1 MALRSLRGPLVALG
15 ILIFLVTPSA
25 IYSCGPFLESAI
37 FSFEDRPDETGKNFA
52 AGKLG
57 IIRPGFKQDYLV
69 VAYRYLAGLKLTDE
83 QQKAAIDIWNR
94 KVVPDNTSG
103 DDAIARWSEAR
114 NKIPSLPPAPAISPY
129 AVVSKDQPYF
139 QYLNCPNDA
148 FRTRSRPSTIEP
160 RSSAL

>member
-1 MALRSLRGPLVALG
+1 MALRSLRRLLMAFGT
-15 ILIFLVTPSA
+15 LIFLVAPSA

-37 FSFEDRPDETGKNFA
+37 FSFEDRPDEPAENFA

-57 IIRPGFKQDYLV
+57 MIRPGFQQAYLV
-69 VAYRYLAGLKLTDE
+69 VAYRYLAGLKLTEE
-83 QQKAAIDIWNR
+83 QQKAALDIWNR
-94 KVVPDNTSG
+94 NLVPENAGG

-139 QYLNCPNDA
+139 Q
-148 FRTRSRPSTIEP
+148 
-160 RSSAL
+160 